1 MAGMGLGSFLSGA
14 AAGMQ
19 AGQRFQDFRDRRA
32 GTPTGDASTGQAI
45 QIAGD
50 NQPLNFSGEGYAP
63 GQRLMESAADAGR
76 QIREE
81 QQRNLE
87 NSNAMNT
94 AQPQQ
99 AQQGMGID
107 PSTAMSIYS
116 KFAGSG
122 SASSAGGSESGMG
135 LGSFFGG
142 GSGAASGG
150 AASGGSAAGGSTAGS
165 SSIGGAAAAAGPW
178 AALAAIIGVNEK
190 SARNGGHRRDGW
202 QYGKDLIGG
211 KVLEQDANG
220 RWAQKLGGYD
230 DDKTGLLNDAGA
242 GAEFT
247 TLDFSNGF
255 KKLKNGTTG
264 KIIDA
269 VKKIF

>member
-63 GQRLMESAADAGR
+63 GQRLMESTADAGR

-122 SASSAGGSESGMG
+122 SAGSAGGSESGMG

-142 GSGAASGG
+142 GS
-150 AASGGSAAGGSTAGS
+150 
-165 SSIGGAAAAAGPW
+165 GAAAAAGPW

-211 KVLEQDANG
+211 KVLEQDTNG

>member
-63 GQRLMESAADAGR
+63 GQRLMESTADAGR

-94 AQPQQ
+94 AQPRQS
-99 AQQGMGID
+99 QQGMGID

-122 SASSAGGSESGMG
+122 SAGSAGGSESGMG

-142 GSGAASGG
+142 GS
-150 AASGGSAAGGSTAGS
+150 
-165 SSIGGAAAAAGPW
+165 GAAAAAGPW

-211 KVLEQDANG
+211 KVLEQDTNG

>member
-19 AGQRFQDFRDRRA
+19 AGQRFQDFRNRRA
-32 GTPTGDASTGQAI
+32 GTPADDTSTGQAI
-45 QIAGD
+45 QVAGD
-50 NQPLNFSGEGYAP
+50 NQPLNFSAEGYAP

-99 AQQGMGID
+99 SQQGIGID

-122 SASSAGGSESGMG
+122 SAGSAGGSESGMG

-142 GSGAASGG
+142 GSGAES
-150 AASGGSAAGGSTAGS
+150 
-165 SSIGGAAAAAGPW
+165 GGAAAAAGPW

-211 KVLEQDANG
+211 KVLEQDTNG

-247 TLDFSNGF
+247 TLDFSNGS